1 MTIHYDS
8 GLSCTVKNRD
18 RLKKLYKNFS
28 IYRATPG
35 KVIVRGNYIDKKG
48 KKKCTVKKLNVWDF
62 LVTEFKIEMKISD
75 IRVTS
80 STE

>member
-1 MTIHYDS
+1 M
-8 GLSCTVKNRD
+8 KNRD
-18 RLKKLYKNFS
+18 RLKKLCKNMS

-48 KKKCTVKKLNVWDF
+48 KKTCTVKTKLNVWVDF
-62 LVTEFKIEMKISD
+62 LVTEFKIEMNISD

-80 STE
+80 SKE